1 MPSSKAATATTKP
14 VKEKLDPQLLKVAI
28 ILIFGA
34 LASQLDSTMVNVAI
48 DTLTVDLHS
57 TVSAI
62 QWVITGYI
70 LTMGLA
76 VPISGWAVSRFGGKR
91 VYLFALG
98 LFLISSILCSVAWNV
113 GSLVG
118 FRLIQGTGA
127 GLLIPTM
134 TTVLV
139 QTAGGKNLGRIISII
154 GIPALL
160 GPILGPV
167 LGGLIVNDL
176 SWRWIFYVNIPVT
189 LIAMLLAWLI
199 IPKDVLA
206 KAKQKLDVTG
216 LLLLSPAFSILIYS
230 IAQMSQE
237 GGLNSASV
245 LVPLLIGIVLM
256 GAFVGY
262 ALRKKQGAI
271 LDLHLFRSRHFLSS
285 NITLFLAGMVMNGA
299 MLLLPL
305 FYQQVRGETAFH
317 TGLLLIP
324 QGIGMLLTRT
334 WIGGLSDRIGPRPIV
349 ITSLFIT
356 IIGTLPFAFAD
367 ADTHWFLLAAGQL
380 IQGAALNGIL
390 LPIMVSAYHGLARE
404 QIPHASVST
413 RIFQTIGGAFGSSVL
428 ATVIASRMSSQSSLT
443 VNTLSG
449 AFQSAFWWAIGLAVV
464 AIIPTLLLAK
474 PKKTEA

>member
-1 MPSSKAATATTKP
+1 MTSSKAAIAKP
-14 VKEKLDPQLLKVAI
+14 TKEKLDPQLLKVAL

-48 DTLTVDLHS
+48 DTLTLDLHS

-62 QWVITGYI
+62 QWVITGYV

-76 VPISGWAVSRFGGKR
+76 VPISGWAVSRYGGKNI
-91 VYLFALG
+91 YMFALAI
-98 LFLISSILCSVAWNV
+98 FLISSVLCSLSWNV
-113 GSLVG
+113 GSLIG
-118 FRLIQGTGA
+118 FRLLQGIGA

-176 SWRWIFYVNIPVT
+176 SWRWIFYVNIPIT
-189 LIAMLLAWLI
+189 LIALWLAWRI
-199 IPKDVLA
+199 IPRDTLSSS
-206 KAKQKLDVTG
+206 KQILDVVG
-216 LLLLSPAFSILIYS
+216 LLLLSPAFATLIYG
-230 IAQMSQE
+230 IAQMSQH
-237 GGLNSASV
+237 GGLNSSSV
-245 LVPLLIGIVLM
+245 IIPLIVGILLM
-256 GAFVGY
+256 AAFIVY
-262 ALRKKQGAI
+262 AMRKKHGAI
-271 LDLHLFRSRHFLSS
+271 LDLHLFRSRHFLAS

-305 FYQQVRGETAFH
+305 FYQQVRAETAFH

-334 WIGGLSDRIGPRPIV
+334 WIGGLTDRIGPRPIV
-349 ITSLFIT
+349 ITSLLVT
-356 IIGTLPFAFAD
+356 IIGTVPFTFAN
-367 ADTHWFLLAAGQL
+367 ADTHWMILAAGQL

-404 QIPHASVST
+404 NVPHASVST

-428 ATVIASRMSSQSSLT
+428 ATVIASRMSAQASPT
-443 VNTLSG
+443 VDTLSH
-449 AFQSAFWWAIGLAVV
+449 AFQAAFWWSIGLAIV
-464 AIIPTLLLAK
+464 AIVPTLLLAK
-474 PKKTEA
+474 PKRDADV